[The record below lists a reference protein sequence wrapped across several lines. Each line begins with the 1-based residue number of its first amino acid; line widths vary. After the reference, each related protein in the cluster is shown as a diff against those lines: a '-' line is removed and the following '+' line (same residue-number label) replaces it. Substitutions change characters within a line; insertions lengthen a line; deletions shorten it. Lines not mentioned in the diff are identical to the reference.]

1 MFDLFISFFNIVLY
15 QPLFNALVF
24 LYGYLPGHDFG
35 IAVIA
40 LTILIR
46 LILYPLGTRGIRAQK
61 ALSKLQPK
69 MKEIQEKFKNDK
81 EKQAKAMM
89 ELYQKEKINP
99 LSGCLPLLI
108 QLPIIIALYRVFWK
122 GFQPEQ
128 LSYLYSFIPNPGVIN
143 STFLGLIDLSKSFI
157 VKFNG
162 QVEYYWPVII
172 LALLAGAL
180 QFFQAKMLVPQAEK
194 KTSTSPQ
201 FSDMMQKQMLYFFP
215 AFTIFIVCSLPSAIG
230 LYWVVFTLF
239 AIIQQHFTLKP
250 AKKDIICSDK
260 KI

>member
-1 MFDLFISFFNIVLY
+1 MFELFISFFNIVLY

-24 LYGYLPGHDFG
+24 LYEFLPYNDFG
-35 IAVIA
+35 IAVIV

-46 LILYPLGTRGIRAQK
+46 LILYPLGTKGIKAQK
-61 ALSKLQPK
+61 ALSELQPK

-89 ELYQKEKINP
+89 ELYKKEKINP
-99 LSGCLPLLI
+99 LSGCLPILI

-122 GFQPEQ
+122 GLQPEQ
-128 LSYLYSFIPNPGVIN
+128 LSYLYSFVPSPGVID
-143 STFLGLIDLSKSFI
+143 STFLGIIDLSKSFI
-157 VKFNG
+157 VKMNG
-162 QVEYYWPVII
+162 QVEYYWPVVI
-172 LALLAGAL
+172 LALLAGIL
-180 QFFQAKMLVPQAEK
+180 QFFQAKMVMPQTKK

-250 AKKDIICSDK
+250 AEKDAICLNKKN
-260 KI
+260 